1 MTKELM
7 NVIGILEEKAGKTW
21 IEEFRN
27 VDSREE
33 LTEKA
38 GKYGIKLTPEMAEEG
53 IALLKGNT
61 AAELSEDELSGIAGG
76 KFYC

>member
-7 NVIGILEEKAGKTW
+7 NVIGILEEKAGKNW
-21 IEEFRN
+21 IEEFRDVN
-27 VDSREE
+27 SGEK

-38 GKYGIKLTPEMAEEG
+38 GKYGIELTPEMVEEG
-53 IALLKGNT
+53 IALLNGNT
-61 AAELSEDELSGIAGG
+61 TAELSEEELSGIAGG

>member
-7 NVIGILEEKAGKTW
+7 NVVSVLEEKAGKTW

-27 VDSREE
+27 VDSGEE
-33 LTEKA
+33 LMEKA
-38 GKYGIKLTPEMAEEG
+38 GKYGIELTPEMAEEG

-61 AAELSEDELSGIAGG
+61 TAELSEEELSGIAGG